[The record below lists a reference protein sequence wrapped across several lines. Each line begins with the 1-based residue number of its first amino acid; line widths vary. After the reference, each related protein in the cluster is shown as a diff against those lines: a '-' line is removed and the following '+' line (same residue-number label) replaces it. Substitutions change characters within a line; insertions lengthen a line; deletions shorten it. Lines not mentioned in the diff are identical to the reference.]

1 MSAFWKILADILLQ
15 TSLAFLAVG
24 CAVGLL
30 AGIAMMV
37 GPGKALRLN
46 RELDKWFAT
55 HKLETALNKP
65 RETERYVYG
74 NHRLTGAVILLA
86 ALYVLYA
93 FVAGHMRPA
102 ALAGLLGLGMD
113 GGLASAMLWVL
124 AAGGIAATATG
135 VLLLIRPASLK
146 GLEAWVNQW
155 IPTDRVSALIDQAHY
170 QLDRF
175 VARHIRWVGGL
186 IAAGSLYVLAMLGSF
201 LL

>member
-1 MSAFWKILADILLQ
+1 MSAFWKILTDILLQ
-15 TSLAFLAVG
+15 TSLAFIAIG

-30 AGIAMMV
+30 VGIALMIR
-37 GPGKALRLN
+37 PGKALRLN

-55 HKLETALNKP
+55 HKLEAALNKP

-74 NHRLTGAVILLA
+74 NRRLTGAAILLA

-102 ALAGLLGLGMD
+102 ALVDLLGLGMD
-113 GGLASAMLWVL
+113 GGLASVMLWLL
-124 AAGGIAATATG
+124 AAGGVAAAAVG
-135 VLLLIRPASLK
+135 VLLLIRPAMLK

-155 IPTDRVSALIDQAHY
+155 ISTERFSALIDQAHY
-170 QLDRF
+170 QPDRF

-186 IAAGSLYVLAMLGSF
+186 IAAGSLYVLAMLGSYLF
-201 LL
+201 